1 MPGIDVSTI
10 EGFDGMTAE
19 EKVDALLKV
28 DVPEK
33 VDLSGYIAKSQFDKV
48 SSELAE
54 AKKTLKGKMTEDEA
68 AKAQADA
75 DRLELESKYNELVK
89 KSTIADH
96 TARYMALP
104 GFDEK
109 LARETAEA
117 LFDGNM
123 DKVFENQKKA
133 GENYEKTLKAN
144 QMRNN
149 PGPDGAGGDDGEGE
163 SEAVKFAKKIGKANA
178 DANKRSAEILN
189 MYLNGGKK

>member
-28 DVPEK
+28 NVPEK

-75 DRLELESKYNELVK
+75 DRLELENKYNELVK

-117 LFDGNM
+117 LFEGNM

-133 GENYEKTLKAN
+133 GENYEKALKAD
-144 QMRNN
+144 QMRKN
-149 PGPDGAGGDDGEGE
+149 PGPDGAGGDDGEND
-163 SEAVKFAKKIGKANA
+163 SEAVKLAKKIGKKNA